1 MGVAHRVQTTIS
13 PPAFSGG
20 FKRWKNAMTIR
31 RSLAA
36 PAAILLA
43 LTACASV
50 DVRTVTSPD
59 ANLGTLRTFS
69 VMPNPKPRT
78 HVAQST
84 NDPML
89 VNSISNR
96 ALRSDLTRGFE
107 DRGYAVADKP
117 DFLVAYYACATQKL
131 DVTYWD
137 YGYGFYPGW
146 WGGWGPGWGPYD
158 ATVSQYTQGTV
169 IIDVLDA
176 KTKELLW
183 RGQGIA
189 RVSDDEPQYEQ
200 ELWKTV
206 TAILDKFPQARQG
219 S

>member
-1 MGVAHRVQTTIS
+1 MTTRH
-13 PPAFSGG
+13 F
-20 FKRWKNAMTIR
+20 
-31 RSLAA
+31 LAA
-36 PAAILLA
+36 PAAIILT

-50 DVRTVTSPD
+50 DVRTVTNPH
-59 ANLGTLRTFS
+59 ANLGALRTFR
-69 VMPNPKPRT
+69 VMPNPQPKSQA
-78 HVAQST
+78 AQST

-96 ALRSDLTRGFE
+96 ALRADLVKGFE
-107 DRGYAVADKP
+107 DRGYTVAAKP
-117 DFLVAYYACATQKL
+117 DFLVAYYASTNQKL

-146 WGGWGPGWGPYD
+146 WGGWGPGFGPYD
-158 ATVSQYTQGTV
+158 TTVTQYTQGTV
-169 IIDVLDA
+169 IIDVVDPS
-176 KTKELLW
+176 TKELLW
-183 RGQGIA
+183 RGQGVA

-206 TAILDKFPQARQG
+206 TAILEKFPQVRQG